1 MPIYLHADDHKWIT
15 PPYDGI
21 VTWAGESREISDNIR
36 LWHTGGHFAGATILH
51 WRKVA
56 DRKGALFAGDIAI
69 VAMDRRSASFMYSF
83 PNYIPMNEAAVL
95 RIADVVAPLTF
106 ERISVRRYLAA
117 IKPA

>member
-21 VTWAGESREISDNIR
+21 VTWAGESREISDDIR
-36 LWHTGGHFAGATILH
+36 LWHTGGH
-51 WRKVA
+51 
-56 DRKGALFAGDIAI
+56 FAGDIAI

-83 PNYIPMNEAAVL
+83 PNYIPMNEAAVR

-106 ERISVRRYLAA
+106 ERISVRRYPAA